1 MRRLWA
7 LCGIV
12 VVLGGCAHPHP
23 TQLVSVSRPDRA
35 DPKRVAILGDS
46 ITVLSTSQINHALEG
61 VYTTD
66 VRAQSGQRIDQML
79 VELDDALAERPNE
92 VVVNLGTNDVL
103 QANMHW
109 RTSFDR
115 MIAALAE
122 QPCVE
127 ITTISTRVNGWG
139 AVPAIA
145 GQINDAIA
153 QAVASHAD
161 FHVVDWNAAVH
172 MGGSQLLVSDQVH
185 PSAIGE
191 ATLASLVRSALD
203 RDCVRNTP
211 AR

>member
-1 MRRLWA
+1 MRRLWV
-7 LCGIV
+7 LCAIV
-12 VVLGGCAHPHP
+12 IVLGRCAH
-23 TQLVSVSRPDRA
+23 A
-35 DPKRVAILGDS
+35 DPTRLVGVSHPGHTDPERVAIVGDS
-46 ITVLSTSQINHALEG
+46 ITVLSTSHINDALEG
-61 VYTTD
+61 PYTTD
-66 VRAQSGQRIDQML
+66 IRARSGQRIDQML
-79 VELDDALAERPNE
+79 VELDDAIAERPNA

-103 QANMHW
+103 QGNMHW

-122 QPCVE
+122 QPCAE

-145 GQINDAIA
+145 GQINDALA

-172 MGGSQLLVSDQVH
+172 MGSTQLVDSDQVH
-185 PSAIGE
+185 PSAAGQ
-191 ATLASLVRSALD
+191 ARLASLIRSALD
-203 RDCVRNTP
+203 RDCVGDTP